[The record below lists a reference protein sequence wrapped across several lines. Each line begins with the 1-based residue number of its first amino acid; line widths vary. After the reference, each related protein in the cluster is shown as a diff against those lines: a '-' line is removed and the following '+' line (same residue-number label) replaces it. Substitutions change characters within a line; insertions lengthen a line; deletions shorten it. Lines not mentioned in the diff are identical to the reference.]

1 MGIELVKASMHYGRR
16 LSGNAYKALLT
27 MSMSAL
33 DKPNAE
39 GRPAAVYFGGWD
51 SIAVALGHEDAT
63 RNSTGA
69 VLVKRALKELRE
81 GGFVTPMGTA
91 HKGSRQAYSVHPSGP
106 PKGEQKVPVKGEQ
119 VVPVKREQKVP
130 HSGNKEFPPRKDLG
144 GTGLISDSIT
154 HPRAQVTPARTEAP
168 EPHGFKGRPG
178 DDCETCGLSHLD
190 RRIHPLWLV
199 EGA

>member
-33 DKPNAE
+33 DKPNSE

-51 SIAVALGHEDAT
+51 ALAVALGHEDAA
-63 RNSTGA
+63 RNTAGHKA
-69 VLVKRALKELRE
+69 VKRAVRELRD
-81 GGFVTPMGTA
+81 GDFISPNVTA
-91 HKGSRQAYSVHPSGP
+91 CRGSRQSYSVHPGGP
-106 PKGEQKVPVKGEQ
+106 TKGAQNDPVMRGQNDPVKGAQ
-119 VVPVKREQKVP
+119 NDPQSGVKMT
-130 HSGNKEFPPRKDLG
+130 PPRKDVG
-144 GTGLISDSIT
+144 VTGLISDSIT